1 MYVCRCH
8 KKTLHKGG
16 NDLVL
21 DSPDPIASPWPRKS
35 LLFLRSA
42 PRRLPLRPP
51 SQVSAPARLHCP
63 CPWIRARVPPSS
75 RFLITADAL
84 ATPTWSTRA
93 GRLAT
98 RTMRCSSRWSRPRC
112 SLPTSRLLLSLQ
124 TRSPP
129 SASSKRKMYCNALWD
144 STKGLWGFVS
154 RVQVLPFCLQKVMN
168 TTFLYLSYVS
178 PRSLHCPRVVVPS
191 PSLTTHPHDAY
202 PSHSHR
208 THDLASQHITYPL
221 QSTPLAIA
229 YNSGY
234 VSELCNL

>member
-129 SASSKRKMYCNALWD
+129 SASSKRKTVLQRTLGFDEGIVGVYEQSASAAVLFAKSHEHHILVSFLCFSPFIALSVYAW
-144 STKGLWGFVS
+144 
-154 RVQVLPFCLQKVMN
+154 RC
-168 TTFLYLSYVS
+168 
-178 PRSLHCPRVVVPS
+178 PS
-191 PSLTTHPHDAY
+191 PSLTTRTPHDAY
-202 PSHSHR
+202 SSHSH
-208 THDLASQHITYPL
+208 TTYDLASQHI
-221 QSTPLAIA
+221 PLAIHT
-229 YNSGY
+229 SRSRIQLMIC
-234 VSELCNL
+234 VRVM